1 MNVLRVRR
9 VVPLL
14 AAVSLLAYGCASPP
28 EAEQK
33 AAQSAVSA
41 ARAAGADKY
50 ARSEYGAMDSALK
63 AAESEMG
70 AKKYKEAKEGY
81 EKAKGLA
88 ETAAK
93 AAEDGKAAMKAEVE
107 KQVGDLEKRWKAFRE
122 KADINRTAGELGG
135 SVKQLGSDL
144 KAAYE
149 RIAALEARLAEA
161 TELCDDMFTSIENL
175 AQIAN
180 LSGAVEEILTQFGYP
195 LNHNL
200 AHFAE
205 RRAALPPESA
215 EG

>member
-1 MNVLRVRR
+1 MSVPPASEHTHGPFAGPYSSCPACRSVHIYGGIEHKQPGPFEGCLLCKVAALEARV
-9 VVPLL
+9 
-14 AAVSLLAYGCASPP
+14 
-28 EAEQK
+28 
-33 AAQSAVSA
+33 
-41 ARAAGADKY
+41 
-50 ARSEYGAMDSALK
+50 
-63 AAESEMG
+63 
-70 AKKYKEAKEGY
+70 
-81 EKAKGLA
+81 
-88 ETAAK
+88 
-93 AAEDGKAAMKAEVE
+93 EVE
-107 KQVGDLEKRWKAFRE
+107 LELR
-122 KADINRTAGELGG
+122 
-135 SVKQLGSDL
+135 

>member
-1 MNVLRVRR
+1 MRVRR
-9 VVPLL
+9 DEL
-14 AAVSLLAYGCASPP
+14 
-28 EAEQK
+28 
-33 AAQSAVSA
+33 
-41 ARAAGADKY
+41 
-50 ARSEYGAMDSALK
+50 
-63 AAESEMG
+63 
-70 AKKYKEAKEGY
+70 KEAGDR
-81 EKAKGLA
+81 ARRLA
-88 ETAAK
+88 DDKNLAS
-93 AAEDGKAAMKAEVE
+93 AEVFYAVVTYQE
-107 KQVGDLEKRWKAFRE
+107 VVDEFVAALEARVEVELDLR
-122 KADINRTAGELGG
+122 
-135 SVKQLGSDL
+135 

>member
-1 MNVLRVRR
+1 MRR
-9 VVPLL
+9 DEL
-14 AAVSLLAYGCASPP
+14 
-28 EAEQK
+28 
-33 AAQSAVSA
+33 
-41 ARAAGADKY
+41 
-50 ARSEYGAMDSALK
+50 
-63 AAESEMG
+63 
-70 AKKYKEAKEGY
+70 KEAGDR
-81 EKAKGLA
+81 ARRLA
-88 ETAAK
+88 DDKNLAS
-93 AAEDGKAAMKAEVE
+93 AEVFYAVVTYQE
-107 KQVGDLEKRWKAFRE
+107 VVDEFVAALEARVEVELDLR
-122 KADINRTAGELGG
+122 
-135 SVKQLGSDL
+135 